1 MIKTPF
7 EDLPTTIQNMFIK
20 LVEEDAHGLQPST
33 LYNNTVLT
41 AQNSGVDKASEFMN
55 VSKSIVSDIL
65 DLNNG

>member
-7 EDLPTTIQNMFIK
+7 EASPKTIQNMFIK

>member
-7 EDLPTTIQNMFIK
+7 EDLPKTIQNMFIK

-41 AQNSGVDKASEFMN
+41 AQNSGIDKASEFMGVPKSV
-55 VSKSIVSDIL
+55 VSEIL
-65 DLNNG
+65 DLNNN